1 MWKIDICEKTG
12 EPCFINRVTKLVL
25 YEPPKGYLLSEGQK
39 EEWEYLKEI
48 CKNRVEENP
57 DATVNISQWEEVPEE
72 ENYFEVNRVKS

>member
-25 YEPPKGYLLSEGQK
+25 YEPPKGYVLSEEQK

-48 CKNRVEENP
+48 CKDKVEINP
-57 DATVNISQWEEVPEE
+57 
-72 ENYFEVNRVKS
+72 